1 MNFSQNCQTYKR
13 AIAISITYFF
23 MLQSNIISAQTPPPQ
38 TTQGQK
44 PASGQP
50 QMQGQMQP
58 QMQPQMQGQMQP
70 QMQPQMQG
78 QMPPRYPAFTPDQ
91 LVDKMWRSL
100 SSDLNRQCT
109 EGVAEYKQI
118 CTSTGFQHGA
128 NSPCHNFWK
137 QLNHLSSYQSPN
149 SSCVQSMK
157 TTNNNFQSM
166 QPQMQGQIPP
176 PPQMAPAGQPQPAM
190 R

>member
-1 MNFSQNCQTYKR
+1 MEKIMNFSQNWQTYKR

-23 MLQSNIISAQTPPPQ
+23 MLQSISISAQTPPPQ

-44 PASGQP
+44 PATG
-50 QMQGQMQP
+50 
-58 QMQPQMQGQMQP
+58 
-70 QMQPQMQG
+70 QPQMQG

-91 LVDKMWRSL
+91 LVDKMWQSL
-100 SSDLNRQCT
+100 SSDLNWQCT
-109 EGVAEYKQI
+109 QGVAEYKQI
-118 CTSTGFQHGA
+118 CTSTGFQHTA

-137 QLNHLSSYQSPN
+137 QLNYLSSFQSPN

-157 TTNNNFQSM
+157 TTNNNFQSI